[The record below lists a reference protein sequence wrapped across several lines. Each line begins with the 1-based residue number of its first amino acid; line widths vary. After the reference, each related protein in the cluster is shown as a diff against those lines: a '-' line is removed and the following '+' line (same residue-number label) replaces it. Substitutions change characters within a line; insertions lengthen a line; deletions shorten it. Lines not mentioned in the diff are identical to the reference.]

1 MEENWNLDIDSYQKR
16 FCTCDGATLA
26 DKDLPP
32 TQYVIRKLLPQGLA
46 LLSGS
51 PKVGKS
57 WLTLDW
63 CVKIAKGEKI
73 WDFPTVKGTTLYLSL
88 EDTESRLQERLLT
101 VTEDAPSNVHFAT
114 SCSKSAPITKSAI
127 RLTTVRWRF

>member
-32 TQYVIRKLLPQGLA
+32 TKYVIRKLLPQGLA

-73 WDFPTVKGTTLYLSL
+73 WDFPTVKG
-88 EDTESRLQERLLT
+88 
-101 VTEDAPSNVHFAT
+101 FT
-114 SCSKSAPITKSAI
+114 S
-127 RLTTVRWRF
+127 VWRIPNRACRKDC

>member
-16 FCTCDGATLA
+16 LCTCDGATLA

-32 TQYVIRKLLPQGLA
+32 TKYVIRKLLPQGLA

-57 WLTLDW
+57 WLTLENCEGRKNLGLPDSERNNTLPQFGGYRIAPAG
-63 CVKIAKGEKI
+63 KIADCHGGC
-73 WDFPTVKGTTLYLSL
+73 TVL
-88 EDTESRLQERLLT
+88 DDR
-101 VTEDAPSNVHFAT
+101 
-114 SCSKSAPITKSAI
+114 
-127 RLTTVRWRF
+127 